1 MSTPKIIKAIN
12 SDLIKVKGV
21 LKLGFA
27 SDALLRWIFPDAS
40 KYLKSFDLWM
50 EEFSKI
56 AFANNLVYIEE
67 NFYGSA
73 LWHPPGA
80 QSFGRPGSRS
90 CGNNAPRAP
99 RTPARPRRG
108 SAPPTSDR

>member
-40 KYLKSFDLWM
+40 RDL
-50 EEFSKI
+50 
-56 AFANNLVYIEE
+56 AFTFFE
-67 NFYGSA
+67 
-73 LWHPPGA
+73 
-80 QSFGRPGSRS
+80 
-90 CGNNAPRAP
+90 
-99 RTPARPRRG
+99 RG
-108 SAPPTSDR
+108 